1 MTAVLSLFTKS
12 DKDLHLLVSK
22 FFERSALHLHS
33 SKFFVVVF
41 TSHTFDSFFF
51 SGFGV
56 FIRPHHKKQYKQML
70 DSIINQS
77 VSATDV
83 PAVSEDR
90 QRHGKR
96 QSLLFCIWKHAFLCL
111 ILIMSH
117 SEISNPLANLLHVA
131 SRCQWL
137 MVEGS
142 CTSSHYYNITQ
153 GKCAKCT
160 TEKKSN
166 TARIWKVEWRCADL
180 QQTCTTDVQMHNGNV
195 QKLCKYTTG
204 MCKCP
209 TKVQLIQLKYAK

>member
-1 MTAVLSLFTKS
+1 MKNALGPEKSSQLFQTIHNYKKTDNYEHLMTAVLSLFTKS

-83 PAVSEDR
+83 PAVIEDR

-96 QSLLFCIWKHAFLCL
+96 QSLLFCI
-111 ILIMSH
+111 
-117 SEISNPLANLLHVA
+117 
-131 SRCQWL
+131 
-137 MVEGS
+137 
-142 CTSSHYYNITQ
+142 
-153 GKCAKCT
+153 
-160 TEKKSN
+160 
-166 TARIWKVEWRCADL
+166 
-180 QQTCTTDVQMHNGNV
+180 
-195 QKLCKYTTG
+195 
-204 MCKCP
+204 
-209 TKVQLIQLKYAK
+209 